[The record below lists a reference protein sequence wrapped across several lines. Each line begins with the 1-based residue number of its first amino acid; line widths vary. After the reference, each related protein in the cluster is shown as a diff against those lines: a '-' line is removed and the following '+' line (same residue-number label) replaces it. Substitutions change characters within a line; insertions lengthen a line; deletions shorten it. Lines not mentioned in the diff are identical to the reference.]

1 MRIFPGMKPFKSKN
15 TAPPAPARTLVQRV
29 GDLEIAVKVI
39 SDRVNVAAP
48 VAAPA
53 AEPAK

>member
-1 MRIFPGMKPFKSKN
+1 MKPFKSKN
-15 TAPPAPARTLVQRV
+15 TTPPAPARTLVQRV